1 MPEKVTREEK
11 QVEMAI
17 LKAKEIIQ
25 EAKHLGILEL
35 DEPALGEDFKVKRP
49 KKNPAEVPIPKTSN
63 VEGKEKK
70 EYGGKTMKKAMTIL
84 KAVKILNDA
93 IAKKYGT
100 NTKDTDPA
108 ELNPVWEG
116 EGGAPDKTE
125 NDISPREMQSVI
137 DEIENAIN
145 SLEHNI
151 QELQSSGKMS
161 GDIAS
166 EVNQHHQTLSSY
178 IQDLKESTM
187 GAAASPPQQ
196 P

>member
-49 KKNPAEVPIPKTSN
+49 KTNPAEVPIPKTSN

-70 EYGGKTMKKAMTIL
+70 EYDGKMKKAITIL
-84 KAVKILNDA
+84 KAVKVIHDA
-93 IAKKYGT
+93 ITKKYGT
-100 NTKDTDPA
+100 NTKLTDPM
-108 ELNPVWEG
+108 EDNPIWEE
-116 EGGAPDKTE
+116 EGGAPDSKE
-125 NDISPREMQSVI
+125 DGISEKEMQDI
-137 DEIENAIN
+137 TAEIERAIAGVMN
-145 SLEHNI
+145 NI
-151 QELQSSGKMS
+151 ETLQVTGLMS
-161 GDIAS
+161 DTLVA
-166 EVNQHHQTLSSY
+166 EVDKQFNTLSNHL
-178 IQDLKESTM
+178 QDLKESTM
-187 GAAASPPQQ
+187 GPAATPRQQ

>member
-35 DEPALGEDFKVKRP
+35 DEPSLGEDFKVKRP

-70 EYGGKTMKKAMTIL
+70 ESDGKMKKAMTIL
-84 KAVKILNDA
+84 KAVKVLNDA
-93 IAKKYGT
+93 IAKKYGI
-100 NTKDTDPA
+100 NTKVTDPS
-108 ELNPVWEG
+108 ETNPLWEQ
-116 EGGAPDKTE
+116 EGGAPDADKNQIDE
-125 NDISPREMQSVI
+125 REMQAI
-137 DEIENAIN
+137 TAEIQNGLDTVQNNISTLQASGRMDD
-145 SLEHNI
+145 SL
-151 QELQSSGKMS
+151 
-161 GDIAS
+161 AA
-166 EVNQHHQTLSSY
+166 EVDKQFKTLSRY
-178 IQDLKESTM
+178 LQDLKESTM
-187 GAAASPPQQ
+187 GPAATPPQQ